1 MLRTARTPWISYVAF
16 FFLTLNTRWRSF
28 DFHALRSYVYF
39 NRLYK
44 LRCMMYCQGYTYTS
58 PLVFSLSLPPTQAVQ
73 PLLFVSL
80 IWSAGSA
87 HKLSLLS
94 AHCSKWPFHM
104 GGWEVLSGLPVASL
118 DIYSRLLSLY
128 SSRHPPRSRKWEC
141 FMTGPLSL
149 FSVVGRRCMACVL
162 TMARVTDS
170 RAEGCSERAHLD
182 ELKLAS
188 NQRFS
193 SFKAAFCIRNSG
205 PALFSLLMR
214 FKISLR
220 YPDL

>member
-1 MLRTARTPWISYVAF
+1 MFMVSKE
-16 FFLTLNTRWRSF
+16 
-28 DFHALRSYVYF
+28 VYF
-39 NRLYK
+39 NRTFK
-44 LRCMMYCQGYTYTS
+44 LRWMMYCQGCTNTS
-58 PLVFSLSLPPTQAVQ
+58 LLVFSLSSVVFLSLVPSPPPTQPVQ
-73 PLLFVSL
+73 PLLFVPL

-118 DIYSRLLSLY
+118 DIYSRFLPLY

-149 FSVVGRRCMACVL
+149 FSVVRRRCMACVL
-162 TMARVTDS
+162 TMARETDS

-182 ELKLAS
+182 ELKLPN

-193 SFKAAFCIRNSG
+193 SLQCKAAFCIWNSR
-205 PALFSLLMR
+205 ATLFLLLMR
-214 FKISLR
+214 FKISRTMVLCM
-220 YPDL
+220 DL